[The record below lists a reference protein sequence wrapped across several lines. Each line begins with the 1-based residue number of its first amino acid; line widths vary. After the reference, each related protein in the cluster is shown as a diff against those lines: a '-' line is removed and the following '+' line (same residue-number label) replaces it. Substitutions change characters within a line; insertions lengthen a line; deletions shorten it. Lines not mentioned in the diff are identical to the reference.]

1 LPGSQTMRSAPA
13 DLISPPPGSLMREP
27 GFIFG
32 VGTSSY
38 QIEGAVDADGRLPS
52 IWDTF
57 SAQPGKVLRG
67 DTGGV
72 ACDHYRR
79 WNEDLDLLAELG
91 VVIAVHSPADADDH
105 LPYPRRLGLRAVLA
119 AP

>member
-1 LPGSQTMRSAPA
+1 MRHAPS
-13 DLISPPPGSLMREP
+13 DLMAPPPGSRMCEP

-38 QIEGAVDADGRLPS
+38 QIEGAVDIDGRLAS

-57 SAQPGKVLRG
+57 CAQPGKVLRG
-67 DTGGV
+67 DTGAV

-79 WNEDLDLLAELG
+79 WSEDLDLLAELG
-91 VVIAVHSPADADDH
+91 VDAYRFSIAW
-105 LPYPRRLGLRAVLA
+105 PRVMDERG
-119 AP
+119 